1 MNHNTHKRIPLSSRL
16 SISRLTHGQMRL
28 AEWKLNAKETLTLIE
43 ELVEQGITSF
53 DHADIYGGH
62 TCEEQFGHALKLKP
76 GLRKEIQLISKC
88 GIIPLSPLRP
98 AQKTKFYNTSKSH
111 IIKSVEHSIKS
122 FHTDYLDLFL
132 IHRPDPFMNPEE
144 VAEAFEDLRVQGKV
158 LEFGV
163 SNFNPGQFN
172 MLQSFLSFP
181 LVTNQVEI
189 SPVCLTSFQNGT
201 MDQCKEKKISPMAWS
216 PLCRGKLESN
226 LDEKTER
233 IVQALEKIKREVAA
247 ESIYQIALAWL
258 LNHPG
263 KIIPI
268 IGSGNINRIRE
279 LVKSLEIILTTEQ
292 WFEIWQSS
300 TGKQVD

>member
-1 MNHNTHKRIPLSSRL
+1 
-16 SISRLTHGQMRL
+16 
-28 AEWKLNAKETLTLIE
+28 
-43 ELVEQGITSF
+43 
-53 DHADIYGGH
+53 
-62 TCEEQFGHALKLKP
+62 
-76 GLRKEIQLISKC
+76 
-88 GIIPLSPLRP
+88 
-98 AQKTKFYNTSKSH
+98 
-111 IIKSVEHSIKS
+111 
-122 FHTDYLDLFL
+122 
-132 IHRPDPFMNPEE
+132 MNPEE

-279 LVKSLEIILTTEQ
+279 LVKSLEIKLTTEQ